1 MSVPPIPIPIPITA
15 RTRIAAVIGSPVRH
29 SLSPAIHQAAFAA
42 ADLDWTFVAF
52 EVAPGDGAAAVAAAR
67 TLGLGGLAVTTPHKE
82 DVAAAVD
89 EVDAAAAALGSVNTV
104 VVRDDGTTFGAS
116 TDGDGFVD
124 SLRAEGHDPADR
136 EVVVVGAGAAARSLV
151 DALHR
156 AGASELVIVNRSAP
170 SAERA
175 AALSDRARVGS
186 AADIAR
192 AQIVVNATSVGMGA
206 GAPADATPFD
216 PELLHPDQVVADLV
230 YHPLETAL
238 LRAAR
243 AVGATTVDGLGMLVH
258 QAARQ
263 QLLWTGRAPDPVV
276 LRSAALAALAERS

>member
-1 MSVPPIPIPIPITA
+1 MTLPVATPITA
-15 RTRIAAVIGSPVRH
+15 RTRVAAVIGCPVRH
-29 SLSPAIHQAAFAA
+29 SLSPPIHQAAFAA
-42 ADLDWTFVAF
+42 AGLDWTFVAL
-52 EVAPGDGAAAVAAAR
+52 EVAPGRGGEAVRAAR

-104 VVRDDGTTFGAS
+104 VVRDDGTTVGAS

-136 EVVVVGAGAAARSLV
+136 RVVVVGAGAAARSLI

-156 AGASELVIVNRSAP
+156 AGAAELVVVNRSPGPAH
-170 SAERA
+170 RA

-186 AADIAR
+186 DADIAT
-192 AQIVVNATSVGMGA
+192 AEILVNATSVGMGSEA
-206 GAPADATPFD
+206 MPIDAD
-216 PELLHPDQVVADLV
+216 LLCPHHIVADLV
-230 YHPLETAL
+230 YHPVETRL
-238 LRAAR
+238 LRTAR
-243 AVGATTVDGLGMLVH
+243 QLGARTVDGLGMLVH

-263 QLLWTGRAPDPVV
+263 QVLWTGRRPDPSV
-276 LRSAALAALAERS
+276 LRSAALAALADRA